1 MVSCVWQLK
10 CIIPNENEISDLEIH
25 LSSINNIWMQTAQY
39 MSIRYDVI
47 SIFSEGV
54 MWFCWWNRNIVVS
67 SLSLC
72 VCVFFFSMNWNM
84 STKFILF
91 NERNS
96 FVCKCKSILL
106 PATSDYY
113 LFEHSK
119 EKKLKHRFF
128 LNNKTKIDLMYFYL
142 LLQEKWY
149 LSGYGFFLISY
160 HSSSFWYGISILQ
173 FDNKT
178 L

>member
-25 LSSINNIWMQTAQY
+25 LSSINKIYIECTISQY

-54 MWFCWWNRNIVVS
+54 MWFYWWNRNIVVS

-72 VCVFFFSMNWNM
+72 VCVFSMNWNM

-106 PATSDYY
+106 SAISDYTIY
-113 LFEHSK
+113 LNIRRKSNWNID
-119 EKKLKHRFF
+119 FF
-128 LNNKTKIDLMYFYL
+128 
-142 LLQEKWY
+142 
-149 LSGYGFFLISY
+149 
-160 HSSSFWYGISILQ
+160 SITRQ
-173 FDNKT
+173 KSI
-178 L
+178 